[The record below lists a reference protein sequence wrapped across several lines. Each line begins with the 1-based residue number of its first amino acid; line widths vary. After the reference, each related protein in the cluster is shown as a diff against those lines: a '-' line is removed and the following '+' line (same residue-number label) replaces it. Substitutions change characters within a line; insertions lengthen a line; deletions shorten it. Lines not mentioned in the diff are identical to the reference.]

1 MRGTGIY
8 RKLDNLGRIVIPKEL
23 RDSMGLKPED
33 KLGIYISG
41 NDILLRPGWT
51 EPQRANPSIQVQLQ
65 RALVN
70 LSEDE
75 LRFCL
80 ELMRRLTR

>member
-1 MRGTGIY
+1 MRTTGIY

-33 KLGIYISG
+33 KLEIYISG
-41 NDILLRPGWT
+41 NDILLRPEWT
-51 EPQRANPSIQVQLQ
+51 EPQHIDPSIPVQLQ
-65 RALVN
+65 KALVN

-75 LRFCL
+75 LRICL
-80 ELMRRLTR
+80 ELIQRLAQ

>member
-1 MRGTGIY
+1 MRITGIY

-33 KLGIYISG
+33 KLEIYISG
-41 NDILLRPGWT
+41 NDILLRPEWT
-51 EPQRANPSIQVQLQ
+51 EPQHIDPSIPVQLQ
-65 RALVN
+65 EALVN

-75 LRFCL
+75 LRICL
-80 ELMRRLTR
+80 ELIQRLAQ

>member
-1 MRGTGIY
+1 MRITGIY

-33 KLGIYISG
+33 KLEIYISG
-41 NDILLRPGWT
+41 NDILLRPEWT
-51 EPQRANPSIQVQLQ
+51 EPQHIDPSIPVQLQ
-65 RALVN
+65 KALVN

-75 LRFCL
+75 LRLCL
-80 ELMRRLTR
+80 ELIQRLAQ

>member
-1 MRGTGIY
+1 MRITGIY

-33 KLGIYISG
+33 KLEIYISG
-41 NDILLRPGWT
+41 NDILLRPEWT
-51 EPQRANPSIQVQLQ
+51 EPQHIDPSIPVQLQ
-65 RALVN
+65 KALVN

-75 LRFCL
+75 LRLCL
-80 ELMRRLTR
+80 ELIQRLTQ

>member
-8 RKLDNLGRIVIPKEL
+8 RKLDSLGRIVIPKEL

-33 KLGIYISG
+33 KLEIYISG
-41 NDILLRPGWT
+41 NDILLRPEWT
-51 EPQRANPSIQVQLQ
+51 ESQHANPSIQVQLQ
-65 RALVN
+65 RALIN

-75 LRFCL
+75 LRFFF
-80 ELMRRLTR
+80 ELIRRFTQ